1 MSTVTNTASAND
13 VLSSYAIDKNKAA
26 TPAKKSNDLGQDAFL
41 QLMITQ
47 MKNQDP
53 LAPQSNSEFVAQLA
67 QFSSVQGLEKL
78 NTSFNSFSSGFQS
91 NQALQASSLVGRS
104 VSVETNTSMLTAG
117 GIISGSVNV
126 PATTSDLKINIYDSK
141 GALAAQVPL
150 GAAQKGDTT
159 FRFDGQDMEVNG
171 KLINWSAG
179 AKALPADTYRFE
191 VLATQDGKPQQLAT
205 NLSANVNSVTIGTDG
220 KLVLNLAG
228 LGAMDLSKVKQ
239 FNEVVF

>member
-1 MSTVTNTASAND
+1 MSTVTNTTSAND
-13 VLSSYAIDKNKAA
+13 VLSNYAIDKNKAA

-104 VSVETNTSMLTAG
+104 VSVASKSSVLAAG
-117 GIISGSVNV
+117 GIISGSVTV
-126 PATTSDLKINIYDSK
+126 PASTSDLKMNVYDST
-141 GALAAQVPL
+141 GALVAAVPV
-150 GAAQKGDTT
+150 GAAEKGDTN
-159 FRFDGQDMEVNG
+159 FRFDGKNMEVNG
-171 KLINWSAG
+171 KLLDWTSG
-179 AKALPADTYRFE
+179 EKALPAGTYSFE
-191 VLATQDGKPQQLAT
+191 VLATQAGKSQQLAT
-205 NLSANVNSVTIGTDG
+205 NLSANVNTVTIGTDG
-220 KLVLNLAG
+220 KLMLNLAG
-228 LGAMDLSKVKQ
+228 LGAMELSKVKQ
-239 FNEVVF
+239 FN

>member
-1 MSTVTNTASAND
+1 MSTVANTASASD
-13 VLSSYAIDKNKAA
+13 VLGSYAIDKNKAA

-78 NTSFNSFSSGFQS
+78 NSNFNTFSSGFQS

-104 VSVETNTSMLTAG
+104 VSVEGSNSILSED
-117 GIISGSVNV
+117 GIISGTITV
-126 PATTSDLKINIYDSK
+126 PASTSDLKINVYDSK
-141 GALAAQVPL
+141 GALAAQIPV
-150 GAAQKGDTT
+150 GVAKKGDMS
-159 FRFDGQDMEVNG
+159 FRFDGHNIEIDGELSKWTSG
-171 KLINWSAG
+171 D
-179 AKALPADTYRFE
+179 KALAPGNYKFE
-191 VLATQDGKPQQLAT
+191 VLAAQDGKQQQLAT
-205 NLSANVNSVTIGTDG
+205 SLSANVNSVTIGTDG

-228 LGAMDLSKVKQ
+228 LGAVDISKVKQ
-239 FNEVVF
+239 FN

>member
-1 MSTVTNTASAND
+1 MSTVTNTTSAND

-26 TPAKKSNDLGQDAFL
+26 ATTKKSNDLGQDAFL

-78 NTSFNSFSSGFQS
+78 NTSFNAFSSGFQS

-104 VSVETNTSMLTAG
+104 VSVETNSSMLTAG
-117 GIISGSVNV
+117 GIISGSINV
-126 PATTSDLKINIYDSK
+126 PATTSDLKINMYDSK
-141 GALAAQVPL
+141 GALAATVPL
-150 GAAQKGDTT
+150 GTAQKGDTT
-159 FRFDGQDMEVNG
+159 FRFDGQDMEVDG
-171 KLINWSAG
+171 KLLDWTAG
-179 AKALPADTYRFE
+179 DKALPADTYRFE
-191 VLATQDGKPQQLAT
+191 VLATQGGKSQQLAT

-228 LGAMDLSKVKQ
+228 LGAMDLNKVKQ
-239 FNEVVF
+239 FD

>member
-1 MSTVTNTASAND
+1 MSNVTTPAAVSD
-13 VLSSYAIDKNKAA
+13 VLGGYAIDKNKAA

-78 NTSFNSFSSGFQS
+78 NTNFNSFSSGFQS

-104 VSVETNTSMLTAG
+104 VSVESKSSILSNG
-117 GIISGSVNV
+117 GIIAGSVTL
-126 PATTSDLKINIYDSK
+126 PASTSDLKINVYDSK
-141 GALAAQVPL
+141 GALAAQIPV
-150 GAAQKGDTT
+150 GTAEKGETN
-159 FRFDGQDMEVNG
+159 FRFDGHNMEVNG
-171 KLINWSAG
+171 KLLDWTSG
-179 AKALPADTYRFE
+179 KSALPPDTYSFE
-191 VLATQDGKPQQLAT
+191 VLATQDGKPQALAT
-205 NLSANVNSVTIGTDG
+205 NLSANVNSVTIGADG

-228 LGAMDLSKVKQ
+228 LGAVDISKVKQ
-239 FNEVVF
+239 FN

>member
-1 MSTVTNTASAND
+1 MSDVSSTKSPSD
-13 VLSSYAIDKNKAA
+13 VLSSYGIDKNSAA
-26 TPAKKSNDLGQDAFL
+26 TPKKKTNDLGQDAFL

-104 VSVETNTSMLTAG
+104 VSVEGANSILSPN
-117 GIISGSVNV
+117 GIISGTINV
-126 PATTSDLKINIYDSK
+126 PATTSELKINVYDSK
-141 GALAAQVPL
+141 GVLAAQVPV
-150 GAAQKGDTT
+150 GSAKQGDMN
-159 FRFDGQDMEVNG
+159 FRFDGESMEVNG
-171 KLINWSAG
+171 ELLDWTAQS
-179 AKALPADTYRFE
+179 ALPPGAYKFE
-191 VLATQDGKPQQLAT
+191 VLATQDGKTQQLAT
-205 NLSANVNSVTIGTDG
+205 SLSANVNSVTVGADG

-228 LGAMDLSKVKQ
+228 YGAVDISKVKQ
-239 FNEVVF
+239 FN

>member
-1 MSTVTNTASAND
+1 MSNVTNTQSAND

-26 TPAKKSNDLGQDAFL
+26 VTAKKSNDLGQDAFL

-78 NTSFNSFSSGFQS
+78 NTNFNSFSSGFQS

-104 VSVETNTSMLTAG
+104 VSVESTSSVLAKD
-117 GIISGSVNV
+117 GIISGTITV
-126 PATTSDLKINIYDSK
+126 PASTSDLKINVYDSK
-141 GALAAQVPL
+141 GVLAAQIPV
-150 GAAQKGDTT
+150 GAAEKGDTN
-159 FRFDGQDMEVNG
+159 FRFDGHNIEVNG
-171 KLINWSAG
+171 ELLTWTSG
-179 AKALPADTYRFE
+179 TKALAPDTYKFE
-191 VLATQDGKPQQLAT
+191 VLASQGGKTQQLAT
-205 NLSANVNSVTIGTDG
+205 SLSANVNSVTLGVDG

-228 LGAMDLSKVKQ
+228 HGAVDISKVKQ
-239 FNEVVF
+239 FN